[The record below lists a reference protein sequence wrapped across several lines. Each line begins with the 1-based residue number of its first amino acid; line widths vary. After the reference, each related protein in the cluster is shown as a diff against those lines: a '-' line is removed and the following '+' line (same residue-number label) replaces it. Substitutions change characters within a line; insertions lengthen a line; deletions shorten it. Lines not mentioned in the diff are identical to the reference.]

1 MAGIA
6 ANLSVRAAFLR
17 PWLAPLGWALLLMG
31 ERILS
36 GWPFA
41 PVLSGLGVLALLA
54 LAGWSLL
61 PAAGPE
67 PMPEKAGAA
76 SGKSARFSILS
87 ALPSLILL
95 LAAAIYF
102 LGRALP
108 ETTAWLVDWRALARW
123 GWVLC
128 LLQGAVL
135 FVFVE
140 SAGGGRGRPARQSA
154 PRIRRALAAG
164 NGFGLLLLLLV
175 TLNFV
180 FNRLPWEWNLSY
192 FKMTRPSLATQEL
205 ISGLEEPVEAVAFF
219 AADSPVSPFIN
230 SYFQSL
236 AKAAPANRLVFRS
249 VDAHLNPALAE
260 SFKARGNGRVI
271 FKKGALT
278 SNVNV
283 GETMERARRNLIKLD
298 ETVFSRLQTVAIERL
313 TAYFTV
319 GHGERNEKGQQSL
332 DPTRGLN
339 AFQTLLRTRNFQV
352 KTLGLAEMLGS
363 GIPADA
369 SVVVIAGPSLPFQP
383 AEVET
388 LRGYLDRGG
397 RLLVFLEPSRA
408 AGSATKAPPVAP
420 GPEETSGP
428 LAGLLAQ
435 YGIAF
440 DPVVRGNDRFFF
452 RRSNT
457 KADHALLGTNR
468 YRPHPSVS
476 QLRTRKKQSVLLFL
490 DAGALRKV
498 KAAPG
503 VAVKATILS
512 MPGTWGD
519 RNRNF
524 TFDPGSEKRE
534 SPALAMAAER
544 KEQPLAQ
551 GKPGLKAAPGKT
563 RKTRKT
569 GKSGKPPARI
579 FVFADVDVGSNF
591 LLRFRDN
598 RMVLTQVMAWLTG
611 RNRKEV
617 YPASEKDVRMLH
629 AKGDDWLWFYL
640 PVVGIPLL
648 VLGFGTWRIRRL
660 RQPGGAADEA

>member
-1 MAGIA
+1 MTT
-6 ANLSVRAAFLR
+6 LSARVAFAR
-17 PWLAPLGWALLLMG
+17 PWLAPLGWGLLLMG

-41 PVLSGLGVLALLA
+41 SVLSGLGVLALLA

-61 PAAGPE
+61 PVAGTGAI
-67 PMPEKAGAA
+67 PEKAGAP
-76 SGKSARFSILS
+76 SGKRTRFSPLS
-87 ALPSLILL
+87 ALPSLLFL
-95 LAAAIYF
+95 LAVAIYF

-108 ETTAWLVDWRALARW
+108 ATSSWLVDWRALARW
-123 GWVLC
+123 GWMLC

-135 FVFVE
+135 FVFLE
-140 SAGGGRGRPARQSA
+140 SAGAGRGRDARQSA
-154 PRIRRALAAG
+154 PRIRRALVAG
-164 NGFGLLLLLLV
+164 NGFGLLVLLLV

-180 FNRLPWEWNLSY
+180 FDRLPWEWNLAY
-192 FKMTRPSLATQEL
+192 FKMTQPSLATQEL

-219 AADSPVSPFIN
+219 PADSPVSPFIT

-283 GETMERARRNLIKLD
+283 GETMERARRALIKLD
-298 ETVFSRLQTVAIERL
+298 ETVFSRLQTVAIKRL
-313 TAYFTV
+313 AVYFTV
-319 GHGERNEKGQQSL
+319 GHGERNEKGQQGL
-332 DPTRGLN
+332 DSSRRLN
-339 AFQTLLRTRNFQV
+339 SFQSLLRSRNFQV
-352 KTLGLAEMLGS
+352 KTLGLAEMLGA

-388 LRGYLDRGG
+388 LQGYLEEGG
-397 RLLVFLEPSRA
+397 RLLVFLEPSRP
-408 AGSATKAPPVAP
+408 AGSASVTSSVTSS
-420 GPEETSGP
+420 GPEKPSGDDASRP
-428 LAGLLAQ
+428 EKPSASLSVLLAQ

-452 RRSNT
+452 RRFNT
-457 KADHALLGTNR
+457 KADHTLLGTNR
-468 YRPHPSVS
+468 YQPHPSVS
-476 QLRTRKKQSVLLFL
+476 QMRTRKKQSALLFL
-490 DAGALRKV
+490 DAGALRKT

-503 VAVKATILS
+503 VTVKATILS

-544 KEQPLAQ
+544 RGQPVARRKR
-551 GKPGLKAAPGKT
+551 GAKAATGKT
-563 RKTRKT
+563 
-569 GKSGKPPARI
+569 GKPPARI
-579 FVFADVDVGSNF
+579 FVFADVDVGSDF

-598 RMVLTQVMAWLTG
+598 RIVLTQVMAWLTG

-648 VLGFGTWRIRRL
+648 VLGFGNLRIRRL
-660 RQPGGAADEA
+660 RKPGGAADEA